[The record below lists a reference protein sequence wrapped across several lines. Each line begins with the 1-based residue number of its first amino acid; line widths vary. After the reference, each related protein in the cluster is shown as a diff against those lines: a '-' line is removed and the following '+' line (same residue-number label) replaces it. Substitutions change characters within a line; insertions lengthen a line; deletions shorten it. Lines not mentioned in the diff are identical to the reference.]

1 MPVVSLDFA
10 SLYPRPMGGFSMG
23 EDFDKS
29 TKYILDRNKDHDYV
43 DLLLLEKYGL
53 VTSSLFDFPF
63 VQTKVRDYEINKILD
78 SI

>member
-1 MPVVSLDFA
+1 MPVVSLDFS
-10 SLYPRPMGGFSMG
+10 SLYPRPMGDFSMG
-23 EDFDKS
+23 DDFDKS

-43 DLLLLEKYGL
+43 DPILLSKYGL
-53 VTSSLFDFPF
+53 EINNLFDFPF

>member
-1 MPVVSLDFA
+1 MSVVSLDFA

-23 EDFDKS
+23 DDFDKS

-43 DLLLLEKYGL
+43 DPLLLSKYGL
-53 VTSSLFDFPF
+53 ITKDLFDFPL
-63 VQTKVRDYEINKILD
+63 VQTKVRDYEINKILE

>member
-53 VTSSLFDFPF
+53 VTSSLFYFNF

>member
-1 MPVVSLDFA
+1 MSVVSLDFA
-10 SLYPRPMGGFSMG
+10 SLYPRAFSMG

-29 TKYILDRNKDHDYV
+29 SKYILARNKDHDYV
-43 DLLLLEKYGL
+43 DHLLLSKYGL
-53 VTSSLFDFPF
+53 EINSLFDFPF